1 MKQIGSAIPGYL
13 SPEKTGESSIG
24 KPHGETGSL
33 TRTSDQLPARPAKP
47 SVQHPAVVE
56 RMPKQNLEAAASQ
69 LQECGLSLKQEVSG
83 SRFPEGGGWEPV
95 VELKFANEDDC
106 DWLGVKRVVN
116 ELMAPAPAEQIT
128 EWLTILAVETASK
141 DEGEAI
147 SQLRLK
153 VLSERLTE
161 YPGDVVRV
169 VLRDWPLANTFFPT
183 AFKPLADALNAR
195 MGNRR
200 KIVTRLREAIK
211 VKSTK
216 GLSDLSMG
224 QDPNEQLDRNLA
236 IARQKAAIMKIGK
249 E

>member
-1 MKQIGSAIPGYL
+1 M
-13 SPEKTGESSIG
+13 E
-24 KPHGETGSL
+24 
-33 TRTSDQLPARPAKP
+33 
-47 SVQHPAVVE
+47 
-56 RMPKQNLEAAASQ
+56 
-69 LQECGLSLKQEVSG
+69 LQ
-83 SRFPEGGGWEPV
+83 
-95 VELKFANEDDC
+95 FANENDC
-106 DWLGVKRVVN
+106 DWLGVQRVVN
-116 ELMAPAPAEQIT
+116 ELMAPAPVEQIT